1 MTHKELIAQLAER
14 LGWTQVKV
22 SEALS
27 ETVEQINTQLAEN
40 ATITIPN
47 FGVFQTRKKAER
59 ISVNPQTQKRF
70 LVPPK
75 ISVTFKP
82 STFLKEKYK

>member
-1 MTHKELIAQLAER
+1 MTNKELVAELSEQ

-22 SEALS
+22 SEVLAQ
-27 ETVEQINTQLAEN
+27 TVEQLNSKLAEN

-47 FGVFQTRKKAER
+47 FGSFQTRKRAER
-59 ISVNPQTQKRF
+59 ISVNPQTQQRF

-75 ISVTFKP
+75 ISVNFKP
-82 STFLKEKYK
+82 ATVLKEKYK

>member
-1 MTHKELIAQLAER
+1 MTNKELVAELSEK

-22 SEALS
+22 SEVLAQ
-27 ETVEQINTQLAEN
+27 TVEQINTQLADN

-47 FGVFQTRKKAER
+47 FGVFQTRKLAKR
-59 ISVNPQTQKRF
+59 ITVNPQTRQRL

-75 ISVTFKP
+75 ISVNFKP
-82 STFLKEKYK
+82 ASVLKEKYK

>member
-1 MTHKELIAQLAER
+1 MTSKELVAELSEQ

-22 SEALS
+22 SEVLAQ
-27 ETVEQINTQLAEN
+27 TVEQLNSKLAEN

-47 FGVFQTRKKAER
+47 FGSFQTRKRAER
-59 ISVNPQTQKRF
+59 ISVNPQTQQRF

-75 ISVTFKP
+75 ISVNFKP
-82 STFLKEKYK
+82 ATVLKEKYK

>member
-1 MTHKELIAQLAER
+1 MTNKEFITELSER
-14 LGWTQVKV
+14 LGWTQIRVAEV
-22 SEALS
+22 LAQ
-27 ETVEQINTQLAEN
+27 TVDHMNSNLAKN

-59 ISVNPQTQKRF
+59 ISVNPLTQQRF

-75 ISVTFKP
+75 ITVNFKP
-82 STFLKEKYK
+82 ASLLKEKYK